1 MLSSMPNER
10 TNERRNERTSECGF
24 GLGAISHWRK
34 LRVTDTDQRGAARRT
49 DVTGDSSLR
58 QVFAETAKSV
68 IQWPE
73 LKLKLIL
80 A

>member
-1 MLSSMPNER
+1 MLSSMPNEG
-10 TNERRNERTSECGF
+10 TNELRSADSDWAPFRTGENSAS
-24 GLGAISHWRK
+24 LIPIS
-34 LRVTDTDQRGAARRT
+34 AARRT